1 MRLRIALAMALLLCL
16 AASEDAPP
24 KVAALEDGHRLAI
37 DPHTPPVSTYTAP
50 GAPVE
55 KSPAPFA
62 SPPPPKVYNK
72 AVRTHGNVDHVVT
85 AEDVGVA
92 KISGSDPVPPPAA
105 PVSAPVVTV
114 SASAVP
120 VSGKAVNL
128 SVTHHDSRLPEAQIP
143 VKAHS
148 DTPKAERQY
157 SSTGNSV
164 SFSSSDGDGPGKK
177 QCSFSVSTP
186 NTYHASSDGF
196 GYPTFMVEGAFN
208 DNQLAKDIFTKYLGH
223 PNTGLNL
230 PGVSAADRHIQIPNF
245 GGNHVDGLSSLGD
258 QVNHGEPHGFDV
270 NGMFNQ
276 IGKSVDN
283 NNIGGFQHAP
293 PQFPDNVIQP
303 GRGFSFGGGLRSR
316 DPFSNF
322 GGLPFRKRREAIPPG
337 LGGNEV
343 KSVCPFTSEYIQ
355 SFKKYNSVCFVYKPK
370 VQGLKVAK
378 CGQEQ
383 CSQCGTKAGKCV
395 AEQMS
400 GWLWA
405 YCQEGPSARKLSFE
419 YIEYPAYCVCKT
431 ITC

>member
-1 MRLRIALAMALLLCL
+1 MEKSRIAVVVVMLLCL
-16 AASEDAPP
+16 AASEEVPP
-24 KVAALEDGHRLAI
+24 KVAVLEEGHRSVI
-37 DPHTPPVSTYTAP
+37 SPHTLPVTTYTDP

-55 KSPAPFA
+55 KSPPPFA
-62 SPPPPKVYNK
+62 APPPPHIYNK
-72 AVRTHGNVDHVVT
+72 AVTTNGSVDHVV
-85 AEDVGVA
+85 AADDVGSPTINAPDQVA
-92 KISGSDPVPPPAA
+92 VPAA
-105 PVSAPVVTV
+105 PVSVPAVSV
-114 SASAVP
+114 SAPALAVSAP
-120 VSGKAVNL
+120 Q
-128 SVTHHDSRLPEAQIP
+128 HDSRTPEAQPP

-148 DTPKAERQY
+148 DPPKAERQY
-157 SSTGNSV
+157 SNTGNSL
-164 SFSSSDGDGPGKK
+164 SFSSSAGDGPGKR

-186 NTYHASSDGF
+186 DNFHASSDGF

-208 DNQLAKDIFTKYLGH
+208 DNQLAKGIFTKYLGH

-230 PGVSAADRHIQIPNF
+230 PGVSAAAREIGIPGF

-258 QVNHGEPHGFDV
+258 RGQGNHGEPHGFDV

-283 NNIGGFQHAP
+283 SNIGDFQHAT

-303 GRGFSFGGGLRSR
+303 GRGFGFNPLRSNIQSR

-322 GGLPFRKRREAIPPG
+322 GGLPFRRRREAIPSG

-343 KSVCPFTSEYIQ
+343 QSVCPFTSDYIR
-355 SFKKYNSVCFVYKPK
+355 SFKKYNTVCFVYKPEM
-370 VQGLKVAK
+370 QGHKVAK

-383 CSQCGTKAGKCV
+383 CSHCGTGAGKCV

-405 YCQEGPSARKLSFE
+405 YCQAGPSARKLSLE